1 MSEKRLRYYDCD
13 EILELLDGTYFHP
26 SRDKEFPSPEIKYAA
41 QCALLRL
48 WNMYLIEL
56 GDDMYYYNQ
65 DIRRIVIEQM
75 LPEYLDNAVQ
85 LCIKLGKTND
95 LEYFARMIFLQV
107 IGQAIEYEAILKSV
121 IVCRRY
127 NTIKILAEVSA

>member
-13 EILELLDGTYFHP
+13 EILETIDECYFAP
-26 SRDKEFPSPEIKYAA
+26 GREKEYPTPEIKYAA

-56 GDDMYYYNQ
+56 GDEVYYNQ
-65 DIRRIVIEQM
+65 DIRRIVFEEM
-75 LPEYLDNAVQ
+75 LPEHLDNAVQ
-85 LCIKLGKTND
+85 LSIKLDKTND

-107 IGQAIEYEAILKSV
+107 LGQAIDYEAILKSV

>member
-1 MSEKRLRYYDCD
+1 MMNNEKIYYGDD
-13 EILELLDGTYFHP
+13 ILETIDECYFAP
-26 SRDKEFPSPEIKYAA
+26 GREKEYPTPEIKYAA

-56 GDDMYYYNQ
+56 GDEVYYNQ
-65 DIRRIVIEQM
+65 DIRRIVYEQM
-75 LPEYLDNAVQ
+75 LPEHLDNAVQ

-95 LEYFARMIFLQV
+95 LEYFVRMIFLQV
-107 IGQAIEYEAILKSV
+107 LGQAIDYEAILKSV

-127 NTIKILAEVSA
+127 DKIKILAEVSA

>member
-1 MSEKRLRYYDCD
+1 MMNNKKIYYGD
-13 EILELLDGTYFHP
+13 EILDTIDECYFAP
-26 SRDKEFPSPEIKYAA
+26 GREKEYPTPEIKYAA

-56 GDDMYYYNQ
+56 GDEVYYNQ
-65 DIRRIVIEQM
+65 DIRRIVFEEM
-75 LPEYLDNAVQ
+75 LPEHLDNAVQ
-85 LCIKLGKTND
+85 LCIKLSKTND

-107 IGQAIEYEAILKSV
+107 LGQAIDYEAILKSV

-127 NTIKILAEVSA
+127 NKIKILAEVSA

>member
-1 MSEKRLRYYDCD
+1 MMNNEKNYYGD
-13 EILELLDGTYFHP
+13 EILETIDECYFAP
-26 SRDKEFPSPEIKYAA
+26 GREKEYPTPEIKFAA

-56 GDDMYYYNQ
+56 GDEVYYNQ
-65 DIRRIVIEQM
+65 DIRRIVFEQM
-75 LPEYLDNAVQ
+75 LPEHLDNAVQ
-85 LCIKLGKTND
+85 LCIKLGKTNN

-107 IGQAIEYEAILKSV
+107 LGQAIEYEAILKSV

-127 NTIKILAEVSA
+127 NTIKMLAEVSV

>member
-1 MSEKRLRYYDCD
+1 MMNNEKIYNGD
-13 EILELLDGTYFHP
+13 EILETIDDCYFAP
-26 SRDKEFPSPEIKYAA
+26 GREKEYPAPEIKYAA

-48 WNMYLIEL
+48 WNMYLFEL
-56 GDDMYYYNQ
+56 GDEVYYNQ
-65 DIRRIVIEQM
+65 DIRRIVFEQM
-75 LPEYLDNAVQ
+75 LPEHLDKAVQ

>member
-1 MSEKRLRYYDCD
+1 MMNNEKIYYGDD
-13 EILELLDGTYFHP
+13 ILETLDECYFAP
-26 SRDKEFPSPEIKYAA
+26 GREKEYPTPEIKYAA

-56 GDDMYYYNQ
+56 GDEVYYNQ
-65 DIRRIVIEQM
+65 DIRRIVYEQM
-75 LPEYLDNAVQ
+75 LPEHLDNAVQ
-85 LCIKLGKTND
+85 LCIKLGKIND

-107 IGQAIEYEAILKSV
+107 LGQAIDYEAILKSI

>member
-13 EILELLDGTYFHP
+13 EILEFLDGTYFHP
-26 SRDKEFPSPEIKYAA
+26 SHDKEFPSPEIKYAA

-48 WNMYLIEL
+48 WNMYLLEF
-56 GDDMYYYNQ
+56 GDEVYYNQ
-65 DIRRIVIEQM
+65 DIRRIVFEEM
-75 LPEYLDNAVQ
+75 LPEHLDNAVQ
-85 LCIKLGKTND
+85 LCIKLGKTGD

-107 IGQAIEYEAILKSV
+107 IGRAIEYEAILKSV

-127 NTIKILAEVSA
+127 NKIKILAEVSA

>member
-1 MSEKRLRYYDCD
+1 MMNNEKIYYGD
-13 EILELLDGTYFHP
+13 EILETIDDCYFAP
-26 SRDKEFPSPEIKYAA
+26 GREKEYPTPEIKYAA

-48 WNMYLIEL
+48 WNMYLLEL
-56 GDDMYYYNQ
+56 GDEVYYNQ
-65 DIRRIVIEQM
+65 DIRRIVYEQM
-75 LPEYLDNAVQ
+75 FPEHLDNAVQ

-107 IGQAIEYEAILKSV
+107 LGQAIDYETILKSV

>member
-1 MSEKRLRYYDCD
+1 MMNNEKIYYGDD
-13 EILELLDGTYFHP
+13 ILETIDECYFAP
-26 SRDKEFPSPEIKYAA
+26 GREKEYPTPEIKYAA

-56 GDDMYYYNQ
+56 GDEVYYNQ
-65 DIRRIVIEQM
+65 DIRRIVFEEM
-75 LPEYLDNAVQ
+75 LPEHLDYAVQ
-85 LCIKLGKTND
+85 LCIKFGKTND

-107 IGQAIEYEAILKSV
+107 LGQTIDYEAILKSV

>member
-1 MSEKRLRYYDCD
+1 MSEKRLRYYYCD
-13 EILELLDGTYFHP
+13 DILEYLDGTYFHP
-26 SRDKEFPSPEIKYAA
+26 SRDKEFPSPETMYAA

-48 WNMYLIEL
+48 WNMHLLEI
-56 GDDMYYYNQ
+56 GDEVYYNQ
-65 DIRRIVIEQM
+65 DIRRIVFEEM
-75 LPEYLDNAVQ
+75 LPEHLDNAVQ
-85 LCIKLGKTND
+85 LFIKLGKTND

-107 IGQAIEYEAILKSV
+107 LGQAIDYEAILKSV

>member
-1 MSEKRLRYYDCD
+1 MMNNEKFYYGD
-13 EILELLDGTYFHP
+13 EILETIDDCYFAP
-26 SRDKEFPSPEIKYAA
+26 GREKEYPTPEIKYAA

-56 GDDMYYYNQ
+56 GDEVYYNQ
-65 DIRRIVIEQM
+65 DIRRIVFEQM
-75 LPEYLDNAVQ
+75 LPEHLDNAVQ
-85 LCIKLGKTND
+85 LCIKLSKTND

-107 IGQAIEYEAILKSV
+107 LGQAIDYEAILKSV

>member
-13 EILELLDGTYFHP
+13 EILEFLDGTYFHP
-26 SRDKEFPSPEIKYAA
+26 SRDKEFPSTEIKYAA

-48 WNMYLIEL
+48 WNMYLLEL
-56 GDDMYYYNQ
+56 GDEVYYNQ
-65 DIRRIVIEQM
+65 DIRRIVYEQM
-75 LPEYLDNAVQ
+75 LPEHLDNAVQ

-107 IGQAIEYEAILKSV
+107 LGQTIEYEAILKSV

-127 NTIKILAEVSA
+127 NKIKILAEVSA

>member
-1 MSEKRLRYYDCD
+1 MMNNEKFYYGD
-13 EILELLDGTYFHP
+13 EILETIDDCYFAP
-26 SRDKEFPSPEIKYAA
+26 GREKEYPTPEIKYAA

-48 WNMYLIEL
+48 WNMYLLEF
-56 GDDMYYYNQ
+56 GDEVYYNQ
-65 DIRRIVIEQM
+65 DIRRIVYEQM
-75 LPEYLDNAVQ
+75 LPEHLDNAVQ

-107 IGQAIEYEAILKSV
+107 LGQAIDYEAILKSV

>member
-1 MSEKRLRYYDCD
+1 MMNNEKFYYGD
-13 EILELLDGTYFHP
+13 EILETIDDCYFAP
-26 SRDKEFPSPEIKYAA
+26 GREKEYPTPEIKYAA

-48 WNMYLIEL
+48 WNMYLFEL
-56 GDDMYYYNQ
+56 GDEVYYNQ
-65 DIRRIVIEQM
+65 DIRRIVFEQM
-75 LPEYLDNAVQ
+75 LPEHLDKAVQ

-107 IGQAIEYEAILKSV
+107 LGQAIDYEAILKSV

-127 NTIKILAEVSA
+127 NKIKILAEVSA

>member
-13 EILELLDGTYFHP
+13 EILEFLDGTYFHP
-26 SRDKEFPSPEIKYAA
+26 SRDKEFPSTEIKYAA

-48 WNMYLIEL
+48 WNMYLLEL
-56 GDDMYYYNQ
+56 GDEVYYNQ
-65 DIRRIVIEQM
+65 DIRRIVYEQM
-75 LPEYLDNAVQ
+75 LSEHLDNAVQ

-107 IGQAIEYEAILKSV
+107 IGQAIEYEAVLKNV

-127 NTIKILAEVSA
+127 NTIKILAEVSV

>member
-1 MSEKRLRYYDCD
+1 MMNNEKFYYGD
-13 EILELLDGTYFHP
+13 EILETIDDCYFAP
-26 SRDKEFPSPEIKYAA
+26 GREKEYPTPEIKYAA

-56 GDDMYYYNQ
+56 GDEVYYNQ
-65 DIRRIVIEQM
+65 DIRRIVYEQM
-75 LPEYLDNAVQ
+75 LPEHLDNVVQ
-85 LCIKLGKTND
+85 LCIKLGKTNA

-107 IGQAIEYEAILKSV
+107 LGQAIDYEAILKSV

-127 NTIKILAEVSA
+127 NKIKILAEVSA

>member
-1 MSEKRLRYYDCD
+1 MMNNEKIYYGD
-13 EILELLDGTYFHP
+13 EILDTIDECYFAP
-26 SRDKEFPSPEIKYAA
+26 SRDKGYPSLEIKYAA

-48 WNMYLIEL
+48 WNMYLFEL
-56 GDDMYYYNQ
+56 GDEVYYNQ
-65 DIRRIVIEQM
+65 DIRRIVFEEM
-75 LPEYLDNAVQ
+75 LPEHLDNAVQ

>member
-1 MSEKRLRYYDCD
+1 MMNNEKIYYGE
-13 EILELLDGTYFHP
+13 EILETIDDCYFTP
-26 SRDKEFPSPEIKYAA
+26 GREKEYPTPEIKYAA

-56 GDDMYYYNQ
+56 GDEVYYNQ
-65 DIRRIVIEQM
+65 DIRRIVFEQM
-75 LPEYLDNAVQ
+75 LPEHLDNVVQ

-107 IGQAIEYEAILKSV
+107 LGQAIDYEAILKSV

>member
-1 MSEKRLRYYDCD
+1 MMNNEKIYYGD
-13 EILELLDGTYFHP
+13 EILETIDDCYFAP
-26 SRDKEFPSPEIKYAA
+26 GREKEYPTPEIKYAA

-48 WNMYLIEL
+48 WNMYLLEL
-56 GDDMYYYNQ
+56 GDEVYYNQ
-65 DIRRIVIEQM
+65 DIRRIVFEQM
-75 LPEYLDNAVQ
+75 LPEHLDNAVQ

-107 IGQAIEYEAILKSV
+107 LGQAIDYDAILKSV
-121 IVCRRY
+121 IVCRRD

>member
-1 MSEKRLRYYDCD
+1 MMNNEKIYYGD
-13 EILELLDGTYFHP
+13 EILDTIDECYFAP
-26 SRDKEFPSPEIKYAA
+26 SRDKGYPSLEIKYAA

-48 WNMYLIEL
+48 WNMYLFEL
-56 GDDMYYYNQ
+56 GDEVYYNQ
-65 DIRRIVIEQM
+65 DIRRIVFEEM
-75 LPEYLDNAVQ
+75 LPEHLDNAVQ

-107 IGQAIEYEAILKSV
+107 IGQAIEYEVILKSV

>member
-1 MSEKRLRYYDCD
+1 MMNNEKIYYGD
-13 EILELLDGTYFHP
+13 EILETIDDCYFAP
-26 SRDKEFPSPEIKYAA
+26 GREKEYPTPETKYAA

-48 WNMYLIEL
+48 WNMYLLDL
-56 GDDMYYYNQ
+56 GDEVYYNQ
-65 DIRRIVIEQM
+65 DIRRIVFEEM
-75 LPEYLDNAVQ
+75 LPEHLDNAVQ

-107 IGQAIEYEAILKSV
+107 LGQAIDYEAILKSV

-127 NTIKILAEVSA
+127 NKIKILAEVSA

>member
-13 EILELLDGTYFHP
+13 EILEFLDGTYFHP
-26 SRDKEFPSPEIKYAA
+26 SRDKEFSSPEIKYAA

-48 WNMYLIEL
+48 WNMYLLEI
-56 GDDMYYYNQ
+56 GDEVYYNQ
-65 DIRRIVIEQM
+65 DIRRIVFEEM
-75 LPEYLDNAVQ
+75 LPEHLDNAVQ
-85 LCIKLGKTND
+85 FCIKLGKTND

-107 IGQAIEYEAILKSV
+107 LGQAIDYEAILKSV

-127 NTIKILAEVSA
+127 NKIKILAEVSA

>member
-1 MSEKRLRYYDCD
+1 MMNENKIYYGD
-13 EILELLDGTYFHP
+13 EILDTIDECYFA
-26 SRDKEFPSPEIKYAA
+26 SGRDKEYPTLEIKYAA

-48 WNMYLIEL
+48 WNMYLLEL
-56 GDDMYYYNQ
+56 GDEVYYNQ
-65 DIRRIVIEQM
+65 DIRRIVYEQM
-75 LPEYLDNAVQ
+75 LPEHLDNAVQ

-107 IGQAIEYEAILKSV
+107 LGQAIDYEVILKSV

>member
-1 MSEKRLRYYDCD
+1 MMNNEKFYYGD
-13 EILELLDGTYFHP
+13 EILETIDDCYFAP
-26 SRDKEFPSPEIKYAA
+26 GREKEYPTPEIKYAA

-56 GDDMYYYNQ
+56 GDEVYYNQ
-65 DIRRIVIEQM
+65 DIRRIVFEQM
-75 LPEYLDNAVQ
+75 LPEHLDNAVQ

-107 IGQAIEYEAILKSV
+107 LGQAIDHEAILKSV

-127 NTIKILAEVSA
+127 NKIKILAEVSA

>member
-13 EILELLDGTYFHP
+13 EILEYLDGAYFHP
-26 SRDKEFPSPEIKYAA
+26 SRDENFPSPEIKYAA

-56 GDDMYYYNQ
+56 GDEVYYNQ
-65 DIRRIVIEQM
+65 DIRRIVFEQM
-75 LPEYLDNAVQ
+75 LPEHLDNAVQ

-107 IGQAIEYEAILKSV
+107 IGQAIEYETILKSV
-121 IVCRRY
+121 IICRRY

>member
-13 EILELLDGTYFHP
+13 EILEFLDGTYFHP

-56 GDDMYYYNQ
+56 GDEVYYNQ
-65 DIRRIVIEQM
+65 DIRRIVYEQM

-95 LEYFARMIFLQV
+95 LEFFARMIFLQV
-107 IGQAIEYEAILKSV
+107 SGRMKNYEAVLKSV
-121 IVCRRY
+121 IVCPYRKR
-127 NTIKILAEVSA
+127 IKILAEVSA

>member
-13 EILELLDGTYFHP
+13 EILEFLDGTYFHP
-26 SRDKEFPSPEIKYAA
+26 SRDKEFPTPEIKYAA

-48 WNMYLIEL
+48 WNMYLLEF
-56 GDDMYYYNQ
+56 GDEVYYNQ
-65 DIRRIVIEQM
+65 DLRRIVYDQM
-75 LPEYLDNAVQ
+75 LPEHLDNAVQ
-85 LCIKLGKTND
+85 LCFKLGKTKD

-107 IGQAIEYEAILKSV
+107 IGQAIEYEEILKSV

-127 NTIKILAEVSA
+127 NKIKILAEVSA

>member
-13 EILELLDGTYFHP
+13 EILETIDECYFAP
-26 SRDKEFPSPEIKYAA
+26 GREKEYPTPEIKYAA
-41 QCALLRL
+41 LCALLRL
-48 WNMYLIEL
+48 WNMYLLEL
-56 GDDMYYYNQ
+56 GDEIYYNQ
-65 DIRRIVIEQM
+65 DIRRIVFEQM
-75 LPEYLDNAVQ
+75 LPEHLDNAVQ

-107 IGQAIEYEAILKSV
+107 IGQAIEYETILKSV